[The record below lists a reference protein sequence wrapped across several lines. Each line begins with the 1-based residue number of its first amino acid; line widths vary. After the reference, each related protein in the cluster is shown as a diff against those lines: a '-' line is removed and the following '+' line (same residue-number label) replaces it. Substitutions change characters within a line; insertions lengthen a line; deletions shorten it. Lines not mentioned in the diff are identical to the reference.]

1 MDPETVAQGF
11 PEDSGYFQLQ
21 LVLKV
26 LAPFDQLLFLGEIK
40 NVGALVNRIWFW
52 GLLIINIA

>member
-26 LAPFDQLLFLGEIK
+26 LALFDQPLFLGEIK
-40 NVGALVNRIWFW
+40 KVG
-52 GLLIINIA
+52 GLSN